1 MLARCTST
9 NGTASCEYNVN
20 KKYLH
25 KYKYK
30 SKLYYLQGRKY
41 RHKYKL
47 KLYFLR
53 GGKYK
58 HKYKLKLYYVQGGK
72 YKYKYKLHVLG
83 RRQVQSSDP
92 GAVTSLLPPL
102 FLTQQLTLIYEA
114 YMPACLSHSPSS
126 LAPQLT
132 ERNLLNLYIYM
143 LAELST
149 FLLTNTTSHLLMTS
163 PRRNLK
169 RFLASLTLK
178 SSPG

>member
-92 GAVTSLLPPL
+92 GAVTSLLPPP
-102 FLTQQLTLIYEA
+102 FLSQQLKLIYEA
-114 YMPACLSHSPSS
+114 YMPVYEVSMSAREVTMP
-126 LAPQLT
+126 ADGAYTPAY
-132 ERNLLNLYIYM
+132 EVYIPAY
-143 LAELST
+143 
-149 FLLTNTTSHLLMTS
+149 
-163 PRRNLK
+163 
-169 RFLASLTLK
+169 
-178 SSPG
+178 